1 MAPSIDPPKTLIAAG
16 GETLRAQCMAVGV
29 QALRVL
35 GRIEPGLPKSVIQS
49 GRWDGVEVL
58 SKSGAFG
65 PPDLWWKLLRQ
76 NRLI

>member
-1 MAPSIDPPKTLIAAG
+1 
-16 GETLRAQCMAVGV
+16 
-29 QALRVL
+29 
-35 GRIEPGLPKSVIQS
+35 VIQA
-49 GRWDGVEVL
+49 GPWDGVEVI